1 MNKISDDILCKVE
14 KPARYVG
21 GELNQVIKNPNE
33 VDIRFAFCFPDVYEV
48 GMSHLGTRILYHTIN
63 ERPDTY
69 CERSFA
75 PWPNEVDIRFA
86 FCFPDVYEVGMSH
99 LGTRILYHTINERPD
114 TYCERS
120 FAPWPDMEKLMR
132 ENNIPLY
139 NLETK
144 DSLDKFDILG
154 FTLQYEMSYT
164 NILNMLDMS
173 GITIRASERGEDEPI
188 VMAGGP
194 CAYNPEPLYDIVD
207 FFEIGE
213 GEEMMNDVLEVYKK
227 YKGKGKKKEFLREIS
242 KIRGIYVPSL
252 YDVTYNEDGTIKEFK
267 PNEVYKKYKGKGK
280 KKEFLREIS
289 KIRGIYV
296 PSLYDV
302 TYNEDGTIK
311 EFKPKYDDVPAK
323 VQKRVVN
330 NFDAVSF
337 PEEMIVPYTEIVHD
351 RIVLETFRGCT
362 NGCRFCQAGMIY
374 RPVREKTTNTL
385 LEQARKAVKATG
397 YQEISL
403 ASLSTC
409 DYSDIQRLI
418 TQLVSEHE
426 DNKVGVALPS
436 IRVDAFDV
444 DLIKEIQKVRKTGLT
459 FAPEAGSQRMRDII
473 NKGLTEDRIL
483 AAAKNAFESGWST
496 MKLYFMVGL
505 PYETTEDARGI
516 GELAE
521 KIADVYFATPKEK
534 RSKGLKITVSTSIL
548 VPKPFTPFQWAPME
562 KPEIVAER
570 IKAVKDSIKEK
581 RSKGLKITVSTSIL
595 VPKPFTPFQ
604 WAPMEK
610 PEIVAER
617 IKAVKD
623 SINSR
628 SINYNYHEQET
639 SFMEAVFARGDR
651 RACDVLIKAFE
662 KGAKFDGW
670 SEFFS
675 KQIWDEAM
683 ADCDF
688 NPDFY
693 VYREKSYDEV
703 LPWDFIDI
711 GVNRKYLEREN
722 EKAKNAELTK
732 NCREGCTGCGI
743 NVNFKEGKCF
753 EGALC
758 N

>member
-1 MNKISDDILCKVE
+1 HNYWFIFS
-14 KPARYVG
+14 
-21 GELNQVIKNPNE
+21 
-33 VDIRFAFCFPDVYEV
+33 
-48 GMSHLGTRILYHTIN
+48 
-63 ERPDTY
+63 
-69 CERSFA
+69 SF
-75 PWPNEVDIRFA
+75 R
-86 FCFPDVYEVGMSH
+86 
-99 LGTRILYHTINERPD
+99 
-114 TYCERS
+114 
-120 FAPWPDMEKLMR
+120 
-132 ENNIPLY
+132 
-139 NLETK
+139 
-144 DSLDKFDILG
+144 
-154 FTLQYEMSYT
+154 
-164 NILNMLDMS
+164 
-173 GITIRASERGEDEPI
+173 TIRASERGEDEPI

-213 GEEMMNDVLEVYKK
+213 GEEMMNDVL
-227 YKGKGKKKEFLREIS
+227 
-242 KIRGIYVPSL
+242 
-252 YDVTYNEDGTIKEFK
+252 D
-267 PNEVYKKYKGKGK
+267 VYKKYKGKGK

-418 TQLVSEHE
+418 TQLVAEHE

-570 IKAVKDSIKEK
+570 IKAVKDSI
-581 RSKGLKITVSTSIL
+581 
-595 VPKPFTPFQ
+595 
-604 WAPMEK
+604 
-610 PEIVAER
+610 
-617 IKAVKD
+617 
-623 SINSR
+623 NSR

-651 RACDVLIKAFE
+651 KACDVLIKAFE

-683 ADCDF
+683 AECDF

-693 VYREKSYDEV
+693 VYREKTYDEV